1 MRVLTG
7 WLEGSPYSL
16 PDDEH
21 GRELLDEMMP
31 RAGSLEHRCQVV
43 RDAIAVQFS
52 EGLFRATRVS
62 EIFESNALE
71 GKSASLSETFNIMQ
85 SHDMWNADTAIARY
99 TLTQVLSEEAKV
111 RDVVGLAAAR
121 LLVDLYTK
129 DPSRPL
135 TESDLR
141 DMHRLIMGDDRSS
154 GRYKQYLNSIVGSD
168 HKPVPPSDVP
178 DAMRQMVNWIRESEA
193 PLLWKAAVAHA
204 WLTHIHP
211 FDDGNGRMARLTANH
226 ILGFG
231 CYPPLIVRST
241 SDRPRYIDAL
251 AHSDSAGDIVPLVR
265 IFVRVLNRNLADM
278 ERPDFAL
285 ELFQEDLKVRKNSLY
300 VRWQRTV
307 ELFLDAVSGHLAL
320 SGKALRVMGRLSA
333 GDFQRLLRRDKLGNA
348 WFAKAT
354 SPRLDRD
361 LLMWVGFPTTLL
373 SHQLEK
379 DQAFPAFFL
388 SERDTN
394 PNAIKPYLPSV
405 RDHEPQYDEV
415 CLIADENSV
424 LLRRGSRTRKVKLSE
439 AAELWAAI
447 LNNYLNEMSADDL
460 S

>member
-1 MRVLTG
+1 MRVLTE

-16 PDDEH
+16 PDDAH
-21 GRELLDEMMP
+21 GVELLEEMMP
-31 RAGSLEHRCQVV
+31 RAGVLEQRTQAVHDAVV
-43 RDAIAVQFS
+43 AQFP
-52 EGLFRATRVS
+52 EKLFRATRVS
-62 EIFESNALE
+62 EIYESNAIE
-71 GKSASLSETFNIMQ
+71 SKGASLSETFKIME

-99 TLTQVLSEEAKV
+99 TLTQALSEESKV

-121 LLVDLYTK
+121 LLVDMYTR

-141 DMHRLIMGDDRSS
+141 DMHKLIMRGHYSA
-154 GRYKQYLNSIVGSD
+154 GRYKQYLNSIEGSD
-168 HKPVPPSDVP
+168 HSPVPPSDVP
-178 DAMRQMVNWIRESEA
+178 DAMHHMVDWIRDSEA

-211 FDDGNGRMARLTANH
+211 FDDGNGRMARLMANH

-231 CYPPLIVRST
+231 CYPPLIVKST

-265 IFVRVLNRNLADM
+265 IFVRVLNRNLVDM
-278 ERPDFAL
+278 EKPDFAL
-285 ELFQEDLKVRKNSLY
+285 ELFQEDLKVRENSLY

-307 ELFLDAVSGHLAL
+307 ELFLQEVSGHLEL
-320 SGKALRVMGRLSA
+320 SSKSLRVVGRLSA
-333 GDFQRLLRRDKLGNA
+333 SDFDRLQRRDKSGNA

-361 LLMWVGFPTTLL
+361 LLMWVGYPSQLL
-373 SHQLEK
+373 SGQLEK
-379 DQAFPAFFL
+379 DQTFPAFFL
-388 SERDTN
+388 SERDKN
-394 PNAIKPYLPSV
+394 PHAIKPYLPRV
-405 RDHEPQYDEV
+405 RDYGPQYDEL

-424 LLRRGSRTRKVKLSE
+424 MLRRGSRTRKVRLRE

-447 LNNYLNEMSADDL
+447 LSNYLDDMAADDL